1 MGMIKEPL
9 AVDFYVDP
17 KPLTTKDQKMISDFI
32 KADKAKRN
40 TGGKAGKSSKSTYTK
55 HLLAKSRS
63 DLNQ

>member
-32 KADKAKRN
+32 LADKAKRN
-40 TGGKAGKSSKSTYTK
+40 TGEKKVTPPFLQTGC
-55 HLLAKSRS
+55 
-63 DLNQ
+63 

>member
-1 MGMIKEPL
+1 MNAMGMIKEPL
-9 AVDFYVDP
+9 SVDFYVDP

-40 TGGKAGKSSKSTYTK
+40 TGGKANKSTYTK
-55 HLLAKSRS
+55 HLRAKNRS